1 MNKTTKGERYT
12 PPGLQL
18 YSLPQKQPIM
28 LSYDTDPNQ
37 GSWELLMKGTG
48 SATQNG

>member
-1 MNKTTKGERYT
+1 MKKTTKGESYT
-12 PPGLQL
+12 PPVVQL
-18 YSLPQKQPIM
+18 YSLPQKEPIM

-48 SATQNG
+48 SAIQNG

>member
-1 MNKTTKGERYT
+1 MEKTKKESYT
-12 PPGLQL
+12 PPNVQL
-18 YSLPQKQPIM
+18 YSFSQQESIM

-48 SATQNG
+48 SAIQNG